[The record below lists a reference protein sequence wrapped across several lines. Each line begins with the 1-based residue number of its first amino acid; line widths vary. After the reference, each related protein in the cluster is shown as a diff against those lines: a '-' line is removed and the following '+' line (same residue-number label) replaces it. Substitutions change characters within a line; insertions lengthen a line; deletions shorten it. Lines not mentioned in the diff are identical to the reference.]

1 MFAALVPA
9 VLIGAAAERGR
20 ILPACIFFFCWST
33 LVYCPV
39 VHWIW
44 APEGWAFKLGVLDYA
59 GGGPIEICSGVT
71 GLVYSIFLGKRRG
84 FGTHILSFKPHNTT
98 FVIQGTIF
106 LWCVS
111 RSRSFWGTGARS
123 RARTR
128 CTCRKPSLHSSS
140 PAGSDG
146 VRLSPPR
153 RRRRRDA
160 LDSDPSLTFS
170 LARSL
175 AGGFNGGSAFAAN
188 VKAAVAITNTNLS
201 AGFGGLAWM
210 LMDYRLERKWSAVGY
225 CTGAICGL
233 VAITP
238 AAGYV
243 GYGCV
248 GSPSLERATL
258 VSVRRADE
266 RARTFLARSPSIFIG
281 VVSAAISN
289 LLTTLKGFFAFDDA
303 MDIYACRASLSC
315 TRALAREHR

>member
-1 MFAALVPA
+1 MRLALSLA
-9 VLIGAAAERGR
+9 LGAGR
-20 ILPACIFFFCWST
+20 AQPRPTSVHLQEAKLT
-33 LVYCPV
+33 LLVARRV
-39 VHWIW
+39 
-44 APEGWAFKLGVLDYA
+44 GWCT
-59 GGGPIEICSGVT
+59 P
-71 GLVYSIFLGKRRG
+71 
-84 FGTHILSFKPHNTT
+84 LSLSSSSSS
-98 FVIQGTIF
+98 Q
-106 LWCVS
+106 
-111 RSRSFWGTGARS
+111 
-123 RARTR
+123 RAR
-128 CTCRKPSLHSSS
+128 
-140 PAGSDG
+140 AGPLAD
-146 VRLSPPR
+146 L
-153 RRRRRDA
+153 
-160 LDSDPSLTFS
+160 

-175 AGGFNGGSAFAAN
+175 AGGFNGGSTFAAN

-248 GSPSLERATL
+248 GLPFLECASL
-258 VSVRRADE
+258 VDVRRADE

-303 MDIYACRASLSC
+303 MDIYACRASLSY
-315 TRALAREHR
+315 TRARAGEHR